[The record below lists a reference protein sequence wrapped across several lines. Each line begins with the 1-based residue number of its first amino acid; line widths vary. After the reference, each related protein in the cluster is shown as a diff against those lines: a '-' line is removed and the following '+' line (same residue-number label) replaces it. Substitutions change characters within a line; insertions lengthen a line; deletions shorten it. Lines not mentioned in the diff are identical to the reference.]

1 MFSWHLSSRTADDEP
16 HRVWVSSEEACKAKA
31 RFMGTSNNTGRC
43 SGGVSAAAQPM
54 TSRAES
60 GGSSEGGREAKA
72 DEREHRSSTSVPK
85 ADAWKE
91 KNRLAQ
97 RAFRQRQKVH
107 TCAPLWW

>member
-1 MFSWHLSSRTADDEP
+1 MIDRYEGCNYDTEVCA
-16 HRVWVSSEEACKAKA
+16 
-31 RFMGTSNNTGRC
+31 
-43 SGGVSAAAQPM
+43 GGVSAGAQPM

-72 DEREHRSSTSVPK
+72 DEREHRSAASIPK

-97 RAFRQRQKVH
+97 RAFRQRQKVL
-107 TCAPLWW
+107 TCTPLKGT